1 MPKINPIFTLSKI
14 NLKLTKKSSCF
25 IFSNYFIKK
34 LLEFYIV
41 SSSVFNMFPFKK
53 RNCVSVLRSMY
64 FHTLHHYY
72 DLIGLLAVLPVVL
85 VVLALVTT
93 VPCLSET
100 TRPPRYAVDTLTSRP
115 ALKRRWCPIESGITI
130 QPMLVSA
137 KMRASPTT
145 LSRLTTLDCFRL
157 SL

>member
-1 MPKINPIFTLSKI
+1 
-14 NLKLTKKSSCF
+14 
-25 IFSNYFIKK
+25 
-34 LLEFYIV
+34 
-41 SSSVFNMFPFKK
+41 MFPFKK

-100 TRPPRYAVDTLTSRP
+100 ARPPRYAADTLTSRP
-115 ALKRRWCPIESGITI
+115 ALKRRWCPIESWHNDSTYVGCGYYESITRHF
-130 QPMLVSA
+130 VRTNDA
-137 KMRASPTT
+137 
-145 LSRLTTLDCFRL
+145 RLLQAFAL
-157 SL
+157 GL

>member
-1 MPKINPIFTLSKI
+1 MFLYLVVLFTCLY
-14 NLKLTKKSSCF
+14 NLQC
-25 IFSNYFIKK
+25 
-34 LLEFYIV
+34 
-41 SSSVFNMFPFKK
+41 FNMCPFKK

-72 DLIGLLAVLPVVL
+72 DLIGLLTVLPVVL

-100 TRPPRYAVDTLTSRP
+100 VRPPRYAVDTLTSRP
-115 ALKRRWCPIESGITI
+115 ALKRRWCPIESGLTI
-130 QPMLVSA
+130 QPMLVA
-137 KMRASPTT
+137 ALMKASPTT
-145 LSRLTTLDCFRL
+145 LSGLTTLDGFRL

>member
-1 MPKINPIFTLSKI
+1 MFLYILSFCSHVFV
-14 NLKLTKKSSCF
+14 T
-25 IFSNYFIKK
+25 
-34 LLEFYIV
+34 
-41 SSSVFNMFPFKK
+41 SSVFNMFPFKK

-100 TRPPRYAVDTLTSRP
+100 ARPPRYAADTLTSRP

-130 QPMLVSA
+130 QPILVA
-137 KMRASPTT
+137 APMRASPTT